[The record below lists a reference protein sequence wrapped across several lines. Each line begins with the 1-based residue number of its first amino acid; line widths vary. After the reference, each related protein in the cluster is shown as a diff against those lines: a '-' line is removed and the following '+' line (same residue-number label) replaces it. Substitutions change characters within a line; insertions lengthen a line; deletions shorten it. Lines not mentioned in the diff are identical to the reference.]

1 MITCPVC
8 GTEQPDSKV
17 RCDATLDN
25 GAECRKDLTGETSS
39 TADSRAVTT
48 RVGK

>member
-8 GTEQPDSKV
+8 GTEHPDEKV
-17 RCDATLDN
+17 RCDNILDS

-39 TADSRAVTT
+39 TTDSRAVTRRT
-48 RVGK
+48 GR